1 MTKPRRKPKP
11 KPRATRQTP
20 RSRPLGKLPM
30 KRFAQLSVTL
40 LLLTACATAPQT
52 SSVPL
57 TKPIVECGEHAPD
70 EPLADYPPVPDGMD
84 LEGDPV
90 DLDSAIYQLRLARGY
105 IGQQQLWGIA
115 TAGSVQRIRIRR
127 AATATC
133 LDLLRKR
140 GVIL

>member
-1 MTKPRRKPKP
+1 
-11 KPRATRQTP
+11 
-20 RSRPLGKLPM
+20 
-30 KRFAQLSVTL
+30 
-40 LLLTACATAPQT
+40 
-52 SSVPL
+52 
-57 TKPIVECGEHAPD
+57 
-70 EPLADYPPVPDGMD
+70 MD